1 MEQKALMRL
10 LRVYLKPYMWNVAE
24 IIAEFGSIDISQMNR
39 TQSVSQKTTEKGMR
53 EFDVKASKELP
64 DSFEVFCRVY
74 DNAGEMTTKRIEVN
88 VELDL
93 MSSPVRFSLTATP
106 DSIVSATN
114 VAMAEVADML
124 KQNLREDLRSR
135 VFFGSSDTSWTG
147 RLAGDKKYR

>member
-1 MEQKALMRL
+1 MLFR
-10 LRVYLKPYMWNVAE
+10 
-24 IIAEFGSIDISQMNR
+24 S
-39 TQSVSQKTTEKGMR
+39 
-53 EFDVKASKELP
+53 
-64 DSFEVFCRVY
+64 EVFCRVY